1 MYIRKNTAWKGS
13 FVLSL
18 RGRLTFSNIIADLP
32 GMFYSKVDEKITGK
46 RMVVPLKFIS
56 SVLCIWTQRNV
67 RKS

>member
-32 GMFYSKVDEKITGK
+32 GMFYSKVDEKNTGK
-46 RMVVPLKFIS
+46 K
-56 SVLCIWTQRNV
+56 
-67 RKS
+67 